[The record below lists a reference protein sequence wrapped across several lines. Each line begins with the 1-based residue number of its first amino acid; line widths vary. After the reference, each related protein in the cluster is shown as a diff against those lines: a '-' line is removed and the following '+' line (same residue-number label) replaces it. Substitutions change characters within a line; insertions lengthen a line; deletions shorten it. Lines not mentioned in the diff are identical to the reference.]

1 MKFSVPETEEVSINL
16 TPLIDIVFLL
26 LIFFMVS
33 TTFQRETELEI
44 ALPEASA
51 ETSSEPAVSALIL
64 EIDATGA
71 YRLSSQQSG
80 KSSDFASVNIEQLSE
95 MLKGLSAKNDTATLV
110 IKADA
115 KTPHQAVVQA
125 LDAARKANLTR
136 VKFAAEVTAS

>member
-95 MLKGLSAKNDTATLV
+95 MLKGLSAQNDTTTLV

>member
-51 ETSSEPAVSALIL
+51 EASAEPAVSALIL

-71 YRLSSQQSG
+71 YRLSTEQSG
-80 KSSDFASVNIEQLSE
+80 KRSDFASVNIEQLSG

-125 LDAARKANLTR
+125 LDAARQVNLTR
-136 VKFAAEVTAS
+136 VKFAAEVAAS

>member
-71 YRLSSQQSG
+71 YRLSTEQSG

-136 VKFAAEVTAS
+136 VKFAAEVAAS

>member
-51 ETSSEPAVSALIL
+51 EAPSEPAVSALIL

-71 YRLSSQQSG
+71 YRLSTEQSG
-80 KSSDFASVNIEQLSE
+80 KRSDFASVNIEQLSG
-95 MLKGLSAKNDTATLV
+95 MLKGLSAKHDTATLV

-125 LDAARKANLTR
+125 LDAARQANLTR
-136 VKFAAEVTAS
+136 VKFAAEVAAS

>member
-51 ETSSEPAVSALIL
+51 ETSSEPIVSALIL

-125 LDAARKANLTR
+125 LDAARKANVTR

>member
-95 MLKGLSAKNDTATLV
+95 MLKGLSVKNDTATLV

-136 VKFAAEVTAS
+136 VKFAAEVAAS

>member
-1 MKFSVPETEEVSINL
+1 MKFATPVTEEVSINL

-51 ETSSEPAVSALIL
+51 KTKVTEVASAVVL
-64 EIDATGA
+64 EIDSDGV
-71 YRLSSQQSG
+71 YRLGIRADGEWSEVL
-80 KSSDFASVNIEQLSE
+80 SVSADKLSE
-95 MLKGLSAKNDTATLV
+95 TLDGISTKHETTTLI

-115 KTPHQAVVQA
+115 KTRHQAVVRA
-125 LDAARKANLTR
+125 LDAAQRAGLKKI
-136 VKFAAEVTAS
+136 KFAAEMTPS

>member
-51 ETSSEPAVSALIL
+51 EPSSEPAVSALIL

-71 YRLSSQQSG
+71 YRLSTEQSG

>member
-1 MKFSVPETEEVSINL
+1 MKLSVPETEEVSINL
-16 TPLIDIVFLL
+16 TPLSDIVFLL

-80 KSSDFASVNIEQLSE
+80 KSADFASVNIEQLSE

>member
-51 ETSSEPAVSALIL
+51 ETSSEPIVSALIL

>member
-51 ETSSEPAVSALIL
+51 EAPSEPAVSALIL

-71 YRLSSQQSG
+71 YRLSTEQSG
-80 KSSDFASVNIEQLSE
+80 KRSDFASVNIEQLSE

-125 LDAARKANLTR
+125 LDAARQANLTR
-136 VKFAAEVTAS
+136 VKFAAEVAAS

>member
-1 MKFSVPETEEVSINL
+1 MKFSTPEIEEVSINL

-51 ETSSEPAVSALIL
+51 GASSEQLVSALIL

-71 YRLSSQQSG
+71 YRLGTERDG
-80 KSSDFASVNIEQLSE
+80 KGSDFAPVNVEQLSE
-95 MLKGLSAKNDTATLV
+95 MFRGLSANNETTTLV

-136 VKFAAEVTAS
+136 VKFAAEVGAP

>member
-136 VKFAAEVTAS
+136 VKFAAEVAAS

>member
-51 ETSSEPAVSALIL
+51 EASPEPVVSALIL

-71 YRLSSQQSG
+71 YRLNTKQSG

-95 MLKGLSAKNDTATLV
+95 MLKGLSAQNDTTTLV

-125 LDAARKANLTR
+125 LDAARKANLSR
-136 VKFAAEVTAS
+136 VKFAAEVAAS

>member
-1 MKFSVPETEEVSINL
+1 
-16 TPLIDIVFLL
+16 
-26 LIFFMVS
+26 
-33 TTFQRETELEI
+33 
-44 ALPEASA
+44 
-51 ETSSEPAVSALIL
+51 
-64 EIDATGA
+64 
-71 YRLSSQQSG
+71 
-80 KSSDFASVNIEQLSE
+80 

>member
-51 ETSSEPAVSALIL
+51 ETSSEPIVSALIL

-80 KSSDFASVNIEQLSE
+80 KSSDFASINIEQLSE
-95 MLKGLSAKNDTATLV
+95 MLKGLSAKNDTPTLV

>member
-71 YRLSSQQSG
+71 YRLSTEQSG

-125 LDAARKANLTR
+125 LDAARKANVTR

>member
-125 LDAARKANLTR
+125 LDAARKANLSR
-136 VKFAAEVTAS
+136 VKFAAEVAAS

>member
-64 EIDATGA
+64 EINTTGA

>member
-71 YRLSSQQSG
+71 YRLSTKQSG

-125 LDAARKANLTR
+125 LDAARKANLSR
-136 VKFAAEVTAS
+136 VKFAAEVAAS

>member
-136 VKFAAEVTAS
+136 VKFAAEVASS

>member
-51 ETSSEPAVSALIL
+51 EPSSEPAISALIL

-71 YRLSSQQSG
+71 YRLSTKQSG

-125 LDAARKANLTR
+125 LDAARKANLSR
-136 VKFAAEVTAS
+136 VKFAAEVAAS

>member
-1 MKFSVPETEEVSINL
+1 MKFSTPETEEVSINL

-51 ETSSEPAVSALIL
+51 EASSEQEASALIL
-64 EIDATGA
+64 EIDAAGA
-71 YRLSSQQSG
+71 YRLGTKQGGQ
-80 KSSDFASVNIEQLSE
+80 SSDFGPVNIEQLSE
-95 MLKGLSAKNDTATLV
+95 MLKGLSANNDTATLV
-110 IKADA
+110 VKADA
-115 KTPHQAVVQA
+115 RTPHQAVVQA

>member
-1 MKFSVPETEEVSINL
+1 MKFSTPEIEEVSINL

-44 ALPEASA
+44 ALPEASTEA
-51 ETSSEPAVSALIL
+51 PSEPAVSALIL

-71 YRLSSQQSG
+71 YRLSTKQSG
-80 KSSDFASVNIEQLSE
+80 KRSDFASVNIEQLSE
-95 MLKGLSAKNDTATLV
+95 KLKGLSAKNDTATLV

-115 KTPHQAVVQA
+115 KTPYQAVVQA
-125 LDAARKANLTR
+125 LDAARKVNLTR
-136 VKFAAEVTAS
+136 VKFTAEVAAS

>member
-1 MKFSVPETEEVSINL
+1 MKFSTPEIEEVSINL

-51 ETSSEPAVSALIL
+51 ETSSEQLVSALIL

-71 YRLSSQQSG
+71 YRLGTKRDG
-80 KSSDFASVNIEQLSE
+80 KGSDFAPVNVEQLSE
-95 MLKGLSAKNDTATLV
+95 MFRRLSANNETTTLV

-136 VKFAAEVTAS
+136 VKFAAEVGAS